1 VRLAFFGAAVVAALV
16 IPGLVRA
23 GDPRLTFEIRPPVTL
38 VLENGG
44 GRDALLTI
52 DARNPGDRRVRVERV
67 RLTYFKGD
75 TAVGT
80 LDPATSIFT
89 QAGLLS
95 DPRVDPGGLD
105 RWEGLCLAP
114 PTSATD
120 RVRLDFDLVERR
132 ELRRIRAKQ
141 SLDVPLQRP
150 VDPPVIALP
159 FIGTWR
165 VTQGHTC
172 ETNHRR
178 GRLGGQFSWDFVAV
192 SDTGHLGAPEFDTSH
207 RNDDSET
214 FGRPVISPVTGT
226 VVSFVDGVD
235 DNDGQKSF
243 PRRSLTEA
251 THHPRWFFGNHIVLD
266 AGEGVYVL
274 LAHLKKDSVVV
285 KPGAIVHQGDPIAQA
300 GNSGNTMLP
309 HVHIQ
314 VMDGADPAGASVS
327 GIPALFGDYVEIIS
341 DGERI
346 ERETIVR
353 RMTSGDPPVDSIV
366 LTPAPPRRPHGGR
379 KLVD

>member
-1 VRLAFFGAAVVAALV
+1 VRLAPYGAAVVAALV
-16 IPGLVRA
+16 IPGLVQA
-23 GDPRLTFEIRPPVTL
+23 GDPRLLFDIRPPVAL
-38 VLENGG
+38 VIENSG

-67 RLTYFKGD
+67 RLTYFEGD
-75 TAVGT
+75 AAVGT

-105 RWEGLCLAP
+105 LWEGMCLAP

-120 RVRLDFDLVERR
+120 RVRLEFDLVERR
-132 ELRRIRAKQ
+132 EFRRVRSKQ
-141 SLDVPLQRP
+141 ILDVPLGKP
-150 VDPPVIALP
+150 VNPPVIGLP
-159 FIGTWR
+159 FAGTWR

-172 ETNHRR
+172 DTNHRR
-178 GRLGGQFSWDFVAV
+178 GRLGGEFSWDFVAV
-192 SDTGHLGAPEFDTSH
+192 SDAGQSGAPDFDTSH

-214 FGRPVISPVTGT
+214 FGRPLISPVTGT
-226 VVSFVDGVD
+226 VVSVFDGVD

-251 THHPRWFFGNHIVLD
+251 TQHPRWFYGNHLVLD
-266 AGEGVYVL
+266 AGGGVFVL
-274 LAHLKKDSVVV
+274 LAHLKKNSVAV
-285 KPGAIVHQGDPIAQA
+285 KRGAVVHQGDPIARA

-314 VMDGADPAGASVS
+314 VMDGADPVGPSVS
-327 GIPALFGDYVEIIS
+327 GIPALFRDYVEITS
-341 DGERI
+341 TGEPN

-353 RMTSGDPPVDSIV
+353 RITSGDPPADAIV
-366 LTPAPPRRPHGGR
+366 LTPAPRRRGR
-379 KLVD
+379 

>member
-1 VRLAFFGAAVVAALV
+1 MRLALFGAAVGTALM
-16 IPGLVRA
+16 IPGLAGA
-23 GDPRLTFEIRPPVTL
+23 GDPRLLFEIRPPVTL

-52 DARNPGDRRVRVERV
+52 DASNPGERRVRVERV
-67 RLTYFKGD
+67 RLTYLEGD

-89 QAGLLS
+89 RAGLLS
-95 DPRVDPGGLD
+95 DPRVDPGGVD
-105 RWEGLCLAP
+105 HWEGLCLAP

-132 ELRRIRAKQ
+132 GLRLVRAKQ
-141 SLDVPLQRP
+141 TLDVPLRKP
-150 VDPPVIALP
+150 VDPRLIALP
-159 FIGTWR
+159 FLGTWR

-172 ETNHRR
+172 DTNHRR

-192 SDTGHLGAPEFDTSH
+192 SDAGHLGAPGFDTSH
-207 RNDDSET
+207 RNDESAT
-214 FGRPVISPVTGT
+214 FGRPVVSPVTGT
-226 VVSFVDGVD
+226 VVSVVDGVD

-251 THHPRWFFGNHIVLD
+251 TRHPRWFFGNHVVLD
-266 AGEGVYVL
+266 AGGGVFVL
-274 LAHLKKDSVVV
+274 LAHLKKDSVAV
-285 KPGAIVHQGDPIAQA
+285 KPGAVVHEGEPVAQA

-314 VMDGADPAGASVS
+314 VMDGADPADPSVS
-327 GIPALFGDYVEIIS
+327 GIPALFRDYVEITTG
-341 DGERI
+341 GEKT
-346 ERETIVR
+346 ERETIFR
-353 RMTSGDPPVDSIV
+353 RLAAGDPPDGAIV
-366 LTPAPPRRPHGGR
+366 LTPDAPRRAP
-379 KLVD
+379 

>member
-1 VRLAFFGAAVVAALV
+1 MRLAPYGAAVVAALV
-16 IPGLVRA
+16 IPGLVEA
-23 GDPRLTFEIRPPVTL
+23 GDPRLLFDIRPPVTI
-38 VLENGG
+38 VIENSG

-67 RLTYFKGD
+67 RLTYFEGD

-95 DPRVDPGGLD
+95 DPRVDAGGLD
-105 RWEGLCLAP
+105 RWEGMCLAP

-120 RVRLDFDLVERR
+120 RVRFEFDLVARR
-132 ELRRIRAKQ
+132 ELRHVRSKQ
-141 SLDVPLQRP
+141 ILDVPLGKP
-150 VDPPVIALP
+150 VNPPVLALP
-159 FIGTWR
+159 FVGTWR

-192 SDTGHLGAPEFDTSH
+192 SDAGHSGAPEFDTSH

-214 FGRPVISPVTGT
+214 FGRPLISPVTGT
-226 VVSFVDGVD
+226 VVSVVDGVE

-243 PRRSLTEA
+243 PRRSPTEA
-251 THHPRWFFGNHIVLD
+251 VQHPRWFFGNHIVID
-266 AGEGVYVL
+266 AGGGAFVL
-274 LAHLKKDSVVV
+274 LAHLKNGSVAV
-285 KPGAIVHQGDPIAQA
+285 KRGALVREGDPIARA

-314 VMDGADPAGASVS
+314 VMDGADPARASVS
-327 GIPALFGDYVEIIS
+327 GIPALFRDYVEILS
-341 DGERI
+341 TGEPI

-353 RMTSGDPPVDSIV
+353 RMSSGDPPDGAIV
-366 LTPAPPRRPHGGR
+366 LTPAPPRREP
-379 KLVD
+379 

>member
-1 VRLAFFGAAVVAALV
+1 MRLAPYGAAVVAALV
-16 IPGLVRA
+16 IPGLVQA
-23 GDPRLTFEIRPPVTL
+23 GDPRLLFDIRPPVAL
-38 VLENGG
+38 VIENSG

-52 DARNPGDRRVRVERV
+52 DARNPGDRRVRVERA
-67 RLTYFKGD
+67 RLTYFEGD

-105 RWEGLCLAP
+105 LWEGMCLAP

-120 RVRLDFDLVERR
+120 RVRLEFDLVERR
-132 ELRRIRAKQ
+132 EFRRVRSKQ
-141 SLDVPLQRP
+141 ILDVPLGKP
-150 VDPPVIALP
+150 VNPPVIGLP
-159 FIGTWR
+159 FAGTWR

-172 ETNHRR
+172 DTNHRR
-178 GRLGGQFSWDFVAV
+178 GRLGGEFSWDFVAV
-192 SDTGHLGAPEFDTSH
+192 SDAGQSGAPDFDTSH

-214 FGRPVISPVTGT
+214 FGRPLISPVTGT
-226 VVSFVDGVD
+226 VVSVFDGVD

-251 THHPRWFFGNHIVLD
+251 TQHPRWFYGNHLVLD
-266 AGEGVYVL
+266 AGGGVFVL
-274 LAHLKKDSVVV
+274 LAHLKKNSVAV
-285 KPGAIVHQGDPIAQA
+285 KRGAVVHQGDPIARA

-314 VMDGADPAGASVS
+314 VMDGADPVGPSVS
-327 GIPALFGDYVEIIS
+327 GIPALFRDYVEITS
-341 DGERI
+341 TGEPN

-353 RMTSGDPPVDSIV
+353 RITSGDPPADAIV
-366 LTPAPPRRPHGGR
+366 LTPAPRRRGR
-379 KLVD
+379 